1 MDFSAEKF
9 VSSSLKVQ
17 VFKGVPEK
25 WPAFRDAI
33 EAIAASMDLKDVLTS
48 ARPSEKEMFEDESDD
63 SEGEL
68 CTTPEGKK
76 SEDELDESEETVKS
90 EETKKPKETKKSE
103 AEVRPPP
110 VKVAGPRRK
119 SSSRPTPGELWDKKA
134 RKVYLFLLM
143 YTDGIAKAVV
153 SQFRETN
160 DGHAAYH
167 ALRDR
172 FEHRGSLGKTILHQ
186 RLRNFKISP
195 NEDPADAFLRLERL
209 WYDLI
214 ELDDAPAENSIVGI
228 VLAGLP
234 QKEYGQIIILLDMV
248 PSLSYLELKEKITIF
263 YKRKTSAKDL
273 SGDGGST
280 QALLTQ
286 EKKSTKDWKSSA
298 ECFRCH
304 KIGHVKR
311 DCPLLKND
319 KKSDSGAKKEWRG
332 SGAKSGFQEKKTK
345 VRWDSK
351 TEKSSGPKE
360 NIAMTIWDQES
371 SEFDW
376 DAVGRNE
383 SSWAYGYPLYR

>member
-1 MDFSAEKF
+1 
-9 VSSSLKVQ
+9 
-17 VFKGVPEK
+17 
-25 WPAFRDAI
+25 
-33 EAIAASMDLKDVLTS
+33 MDLKDVLTS

-172 FEHRGSLGKTILHQ
+172 FEHRGSLGKTILHPKVTEFQ
-186 RLRNFKISP
+186 DQPKRGPCRCL
-195 NEDPADAFLRLERL
+195 PA
-209 WYDLI
+209 I
-214 ELDDAPAENSIVGI
+214 G
-228 VLAGLP
+228 
-234 QKEYGQIIILLDMV
+234 K
-248 PSLSYLELKEKITIF
+248 
-263 YKRKTSAKDL
+263 
-273 SGDGGST
+273 
-280 QALLTQ
+280 AL
-286 EKKSTKDWKSSA
+286 
-298 ECFRCH
+298 
-304 KIGHVKR
+304 
-311 DCPLLKND
+311 
-319 KKSDSGAKKEWRG
+319 
-332 SGAKSGFQEKKTK
+332 
-345 VRWDSK
+345 VR
-351 TEKSSGPKE
+351 
-360 NIAMTIWDQES
+360 
-371 SEFDW
+371 FDR
-376 DAVGRNE
+376 A
-383 SSWAYGYPLYR
+383 